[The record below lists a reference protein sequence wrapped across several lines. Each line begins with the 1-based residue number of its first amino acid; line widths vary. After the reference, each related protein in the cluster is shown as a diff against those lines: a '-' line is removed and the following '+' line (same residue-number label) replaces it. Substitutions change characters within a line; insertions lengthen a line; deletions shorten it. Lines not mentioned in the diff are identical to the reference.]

1 MITLRTYFDCVEY
14 FRDRMEK
21 CGYRFDF
28 IDNVY
33 TGNQFVVIN
42 GYRAKVRGCG
52 AATPLKEVFSA
63 LQDAT
68 KEAWQKF
75 CTITHELKIIQT
87 GI

>member
-14 FRDRMEK
+14 FRERMEK

-68 KEAWQKF
+68 KEAWQKA
-75 CTITHELKIIQT
+75 TA
-87 GI
+87 